1 MEAPE
6 IKQMM
11 KDSAFIKKS
20 QRRQQVKWINK
31 QAYLWFWT
39 LKDTWLCQHVKKAE
53 ESHPIKNQG

>member
-1 MEAPE
+1 MEDPE

-31 QAYLWFWT
+31 QRIC
-39 LKDTWLCQHVKKAE
+39 DSEH
-53 ESHPIKNQG
+53 